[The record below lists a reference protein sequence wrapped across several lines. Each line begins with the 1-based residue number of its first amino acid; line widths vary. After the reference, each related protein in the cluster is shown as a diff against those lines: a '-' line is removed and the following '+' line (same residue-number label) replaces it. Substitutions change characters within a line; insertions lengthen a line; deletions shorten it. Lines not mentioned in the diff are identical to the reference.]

1 MQANAKQAKWESEAR
16 QTREAFEE
24 KVMHK
29 TKRLKL
35 TFFEGYVLS
44 LQNKERR

>member
-29 TKRLKL
+29 TKRLSQL
-35 TFFEGYVLS
+35 FEGYVLS